1 MTMASEAPL
10 EQSLGFKVF
19 LAVPVPG
26 LDVAAGLAVYAVES
40 AVRDG
45 VSDASRV
52 VSDSIAS
59 SLDEAGR
66 SLLAAAS
73 AQTADLLGRIP
84 ALGSQLQGARN
95 DTLPPDHG
103 AS

>member
-1 MTMASEAPL
+1 MASEAPL

-40 AVRDG
+40 AVRGG
-45 VSDASRV
+45 VSDASRA

-73 AQTADLLGRIP
+73 EQAAEVLDRIP
-84 ALGSQLQGARN
+84 ALGAHQKSPRNDTSPPDQGAR
-95 DTLPPDHG
+95 
-103 AS
+103 